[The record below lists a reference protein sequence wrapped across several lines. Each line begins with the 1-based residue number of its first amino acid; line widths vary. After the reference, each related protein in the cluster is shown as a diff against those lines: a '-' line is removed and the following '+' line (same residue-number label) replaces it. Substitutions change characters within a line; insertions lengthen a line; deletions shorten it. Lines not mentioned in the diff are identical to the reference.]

1 MNKCLLVL
9 MITILMVAVN
19 SSASMII
26 GPSETVIQFFEASKN
41 GDVEAM
47 KSLIAGPFYER
58 RRTLL
63 EMNMDYPKYL
73 KKFYH
78 GVEVKLIKYD
88 IGNKDMVE
96 KNHYKLYQRHY
107 STPNIKVR
115 DNPINGYNDV
125 SIVIVTLRFPDG
137 SELRSKFLFKE
148 TKTGSWKIYDE
159 VLDTN

>member
-1 MNKCLLVL
+1 MNKCLSIV
-9 MITILMVAVN
+9 MMTILMVAVCYT
-19 SSASMII
+19 ASTAA

-47 KSLIAGPFYER
+47 KDLIAGPFYDSR
-58 RRTLL
+58 KTLL
-63 EMNMDYPKYL
+63 EMNKDYPEFL

-78 GVEVKLIKYD
+78 GVKVVLIKHD
-88 IGNKDMVE
+88 IGDDEIIK

-107 STPNIKVR
+107 STPNIKAS
-115 DNPINGYNDV
+115 DNHRNGYNDV

-137 SELRSKFLFKE
+137 SKLRSKYLLKD